1 MTNHIH
7 EKMTLEDGKKYI
19 VMKQAIY
26 KNENYYVAVRLTE
39 DEQDVKEEYK
49 VFHEILVE
57 GETRVEEVTDLSVFN
72 LVLSYVGL
80 K

>member
-1 MTNHIH
+1 MVNHIH

-19 VMKQAIY
+19 IMKQAIY
-26 KNENYYVAVRLTE
+26 KNENYYVAVRLTD
-39 DEQDVKEEYK
+39 DEEDVKDEYK
-49 VFHEILVE
+49 VFHEIIVE
-57 GETRVEEVTDLSVFN
+57 GETRVEEVSDPATFN